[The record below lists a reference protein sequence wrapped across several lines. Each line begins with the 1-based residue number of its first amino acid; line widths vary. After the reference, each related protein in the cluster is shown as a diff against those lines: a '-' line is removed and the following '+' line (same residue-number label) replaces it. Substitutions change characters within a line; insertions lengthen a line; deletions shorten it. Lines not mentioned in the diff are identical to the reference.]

1 MSYKPGMARF
11 SVEISGE
18 AVTVRRKALGLT
30 QAHLGLLAGVTRQ
43 TIAEV
48 EGGNYNPS
56 TALALRLALL
66 LDTRVEDLFRL
77 PPAEV
82 EALLSARKKESRDG
96 NS

>member
-1 MSYKPGMARF
+1 MTRF

-18 AVTVRRKALGLT
+18 GVASHRRGHGLT
-30 QAHLGLLAGVTRQ
+30 QAQLAVLVGVTRQ
-43 TIAEV
+43 TIAEI

-56 TALALRLALL
+56 TALALRLAML

-77 PPAEV
+77 PGADV
-82 EALLSARKKESRDG
+82 EALLAKRNGGKGDA